1 MTPRLRAKKYSPE
14 EVLSELEER
23 RRGDV
28 DSDDGDEEPQEPEY
42 YPEQSSDSE
51 SDSDDPADRK
61 APELPQPAPTTSG
74 TQEIAKDGTVWSHLT
89 PGSTADRP
97 PGEHLFTDKPGPTN
111 HAKAR
116 IHDHQSSLLCLLDM
130 DMLQHIRDC
139 TVKMARSEEHED
151 WDLSV
156 SELKAFI
163 AILFFRSIA
172 HQDLQYAKLWTYA
185 APGIASET
193 MSWDRFRSIMR
204 YLHFD
209 DKETR
214 AARKSQDKFAA
225 MTDVWNSFM
234 ENCRKCFIPGAN
246 ISVGE
251 QLLPTQTQCGFTQY
265 MANEA
270 DKFGIKFLMAADV
283 DTNYLLSGF
292 PDLGNNLN
300 SR

>member
-1 MTPRLRAKKYSPE
+1 M
-14 EVLSELEER
+14 LEDR
-23 RRGDV
+23 RRGDE
-28 DSDDGDEEPQEPEY
+28 DSDDGDEEEAQEPEY

-61 APELPQPAPTTSG
+61 APELPQPAPTTTG
-74 TQEIAKDGTVWSHLT
+74 TQEIAKDGTVWSHVT
-89 PGSTADRP
+89 PGSRPDGP
-97 PGEHLFTDKPGPTN
+97 PGRHLFTDKPGPTH

-116 IHDHQSSLLCLLDM
+116 IHDHQSSFLCLLDM

-139 TVKMARSEEHED
+139 TVKMARSEGHKD

-156 SELKAFI
+156 RELKAFI
-163 AILFFRSIA
+163 AMIFKRSI
-172 HQDLQYAKLWTYA
+172 QNPDLQYGSWFAYGFA
-185 APGIASET
+185 RGT

-204 YLHFD
+204 HLRFD

-214 AARKSQDKFAA
+214 AARKREDKFAA
-225 MTDVWNSFM
+225 MTDVWKSFT
-234 ENCRKCFIPGAN
+234 ENCKKCFIPGAN

-265 MANEA
+265 MCSKA

-283 DTNYLLSGF
+283 ETNYLLSGF
-292 PDLGNNLN
+292 PDLGNSPN